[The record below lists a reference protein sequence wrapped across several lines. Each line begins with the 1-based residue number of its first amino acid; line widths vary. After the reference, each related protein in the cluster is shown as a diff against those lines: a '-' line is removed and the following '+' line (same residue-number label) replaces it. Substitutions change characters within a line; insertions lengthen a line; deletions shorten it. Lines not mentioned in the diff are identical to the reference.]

1 MKILKRF
8 KHATFSS
15 SVWYAN
21 HSATETWYNKMLE
34 QFDKKIEEEENKFFY
49 KCSFRAAYLAENF
62 VYITDTN
69 LENNKSVKF
78 CLNKFEIFPP
88 LFPIKGLR
96 GCPTKV
102 KSTILRKDE

>member
-8 KHATFSS
+8 KHATFAS

-62 VYITDTN
+62 VYITDTFR
-69 LENNKSVKF
+69 SVVAAS
-78 CLNKFEIFPP
+78 NADQ
-88 LFPIKGLR
+88 
-96 GCPTKV
+96 
-102 KSTILRKDE
+102 KDPGS